1 MSYRGILY
9 LVVVLVLLSCVV
21 ATPSAG
27 ANPDM
32 PSGDAIHVVA
42 AGETL
47 GGIAQR
53 YGVSMSSLQEA
64 NGIADPDQISIGQQ
78 LVIPGVPSP
87 TVEVEGASENA
98 VEFTAVHVVAGGETL
113 RRIAATYGTTSD
125 QLTEVNGLADPN
137 HLSVGQRLLVPG
149 DAGSA
154 IQVGFDGE
162 GLPWPFASVEMRSP
176 EPVQGDTV
184 LVLVETVDDVMLNG
198 SFEGQEIK
206 FAHEG
211 QLHWG
216 LIPIH
221 AMAGLGPY
229 DVRIK
234 ASKPDETP
242 VSIVGQIW
250 VKAGDFEVENITLPP
265 DRAKLLDR
273 ELILAEGARL
283 SEALETTGALPIWGG
298 LFAYPLE
305 DPVITSEFGSR
316 RSYNDGPATSYHEG
330 IDFEGNEGEPV
341 MVVADGQVVMAESLT
356 VRGDAILIDHGLGVH
371 TGYWHLSDINVEAGQ
386 QVKAGDVIG
395 KVGSSGLA
403 TGPHLHWEIR
413 IGQVNVNPEQWAR
426 QTFP

>member
-1 MSYRGILY
+1 MSYRGRLY
-9 LVVVLVLLSCVV
+9 LVVVLVLLFCVV
-21 ATPSAG
+21 VTPPAG

-32 PSGDAIHVVA
+32 PSGDAVHVVA

-53 YGVSMSSLQEA
+53 YGVSRTALQEA
-64 NGIADPDQISIGQQ
+64 NGIADPDQIKIGQQ

-87 TVEVEGASENA
+87 TVEVESVSEN
-98 VEFTAVHVVAGGETL
+98 VVGFTAVHVVAGGETL
-113 RRIAATYGTTSD
+113 NRIAAKYGTTSA

-137 HLSVGQRLLVPG
+137 HLFVGQRLLVPG

-154 IQVGFDGE
+154 IQVGFDGQ

-184 LVLVETVDDVMLNG
+184 LVLVETVDDVMLSG

-206 FAHEG
+206 FAYEG
-211 QLHWG
+211 QFHWG

-234 ASKPDETP
+234 ATKPDESP

-250 VKAGDFEVENITLPP
+250 VKAGEFEVENIILPP
-265 DRAKLLDR
+265 DRTKLLDR
-273 ELILAEGARL
+273 ELILAERARL
-283 SEALETTGALPIWGG
+283 TEALETTGALPIWGG
-298 LFAYPLE
+298 LFAYPVAN
-305 DPVITSEFGSR
+305 PIISSEFGSR
-316 RSYNDGPATSYHEG
+316 RGYNDGPATSYHEG
-330 IDFEGNEGEPV
+330 IDFDASEGDPV
-341 MVVADGQVVMAESLT
+341 MAVADGQVVMAETLT
-356 VRGDAILIDHGLGVH
+356 VRGIAILIDHGLGVH
-371 TGYWHLSDINVEAGQ
+371 TGYWHLSEIEVETGQ
-386 QVKAGDVIG
+386 KVKAGDVIG
-395 KVGSSGLA
+395 KVGSSGLS

-413 IGQVNVNPEQWAR
+413 IGQVNVNPKQWAR